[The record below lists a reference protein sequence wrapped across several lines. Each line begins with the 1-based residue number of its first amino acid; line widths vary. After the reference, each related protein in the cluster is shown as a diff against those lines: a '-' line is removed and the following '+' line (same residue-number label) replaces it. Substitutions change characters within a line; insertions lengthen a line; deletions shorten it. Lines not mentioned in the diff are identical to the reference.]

1 MQFTES
7 IFLRGRSLFMTG
19 AISSGE
25 TLVEL
30 HVNLK
35 GLPWCDPVA
44 HVCNETVQNV
54 YFSVLFLESRI

>member
-1 MQFTES
+1 
-7 IFLRGRSLFMTG
+7 MTG